1 MPINIQFQL
10 GGREHTQIIRQEI
23 GQSLSAILVN
33 VADSLKNRNFASD
46 EVRDHLFLRIDE
58 ITQFLND
65 DHQSTL
71 DTSKYMIF
79 PFKAIAVQESLQDQS
94 YVRSL
99 LDTISVIAFTEP
111 EFEVLADYINIK
123 IAGKNIYGI
132 YYMAGQFNLL
142 DSYTRLLKCMVDK
155 RIPLPGGFVCIPLDT
170 SGKYALE
177 EEKINNIVTN
187 IMGDSDYIKPLQTS
201 TPKCLSLS
209 SYIISE
215 SQSLAEAQAHVRG
228 VLGLEGNKGR

>member
-1 MPINIQFQL
+1 MQFTIQCQI
-10 GGREHTQIIRQEI
+10 GGKGNKQVICQKI
-23 GQSLSAILVN
+23 GQSFSALLVA
-33 VADSLKNRNFASD
+33 VADSLRNRHFVSD
-46 EVRDHLFLRIDE
+46 EVRDYFFSRIDE
-58 ITQFLND
+58 ITEFFNND
-65 DHQSTL
+65 RQSTL
-71 DTSKYMIF
+71 DTSKYIIF
-79 PFKAIAVQESLQDQS
+79 PFKAIAQEESLQDQS

-111 EFEVLADYINIK
+111 EFELIDNYINIK

-132 YYMAGQFNLL
+132 YYIAGQLNLR

-170 SGKYALE
+170 SGDFAPLE
-177 EEKINNIVTN
+177 ENKIKNIVTN
-187 IMGDSDYIKPLQTS
+187 IMGDSDYIKPLQKC

-215 SQSLAEAQAHVRG
+215 SQSVAEAQAHVRR
-228 VLGLEGNKGR
+228 VLGLE